1 MTKRVPRILGLFFAA
16 ALLAALCSACAPR
29 EKQGQMEFALDK
41 TTDTYALAYYA
52 DTSTAVELVIPD
64 TFKGKPVTKIGRLAV
79 NSADTLER
87 IVIGPNV
94 TEIEPWAITK
104 NIHLKEIAVH
114 PDNPSFRDI
123 DGVLFTKDQTKL
135 LVYPN
140 ANEAVY
146 AKDGRLESTVE
157 YTAPDGTEI
166 IGHCAFYHCYAV
178 GKLTLPGTVTEIE
191 ERAFHKMTGLTEI
204 DVGAGLVKLGADAFL
219 GCEALKE
226 IDLPDTLREIG
237 DYAFYNAMAIEVI
250 RIAAP
255 EASVTQGE
263 KWRPLAA
270 GSKLG
275 HPWRIEWA
283 DKTETY

>member
-1 MTKRVPRILGLFFAA
+1 MTKRISRTIRLFFAA
-16 ALLAALCSACAPR
+16 ALLAALCCACAPR
-29 EKQGQMEFALDK
+29 EKQGQMEFVLDK
-41 TTDTYALAYYA
+41 DTDTYALVYYT

-64 TFKGKPVTKIGRLAV
+64 TFKGKPVTKIGKLAV

-87 IVIGPNV
+87 IVIGASIA
-94 TEIEPWAITK
+94 EIEPWAITK
-104 NIHLKEIAVH
+104 NLHLKEISVH
-114 PDNPSFRDI
+114 PDNPGFCDVNGI
-123 DGVLFTKDQTKL
+123 LFTKDRAKL

-146 AKDGRLESTVE
+146 AKDGRLEKPVE
-157 YTAPDGTEI
+157 YTVPDGTAI

-178 GKLTLPGTVTEIE
+178 EKLTLPGTVTEIE

-204 DVGAGLVKLGADAFL
+204 DVGAGLVKIGIDAFL

-226 IDLPDTLREIG
+226 INLPATLREIG
-237 DYAFYNAMAIEVI
+237 DNAFYNARAIEVI

-255 EASVTQGE
+255 EASVKQGD
-263 KWRPLAA
+263 KWRPSSA

-283 DKTETY
+283 DKTETF

>member
-1 MTKRVPRILGLFFAA
+1 MTKRTLRSIGLFLTS

-29 EKQGQMEFALDK
+29 EKQGQMEFVLDK
-41 TTDTYALAYYA
+41 GTDTYALVYYT

-64 TFKGKPVTKIGRLAV
+64 TFKGKPITKIGKLAI

-87 IVIGPNV
+87 IVVGAGI

-104 NIHLKEIAVH
+104 NIHLKEITVH
-114 PDNPSFRDI
+114 PDNPSFCDI
-123 DGVLFTKDQTKL
+123 NGVLFTKDRTKL

-146 AKDGRLESTVE
+146 AKDGRLENTVE
-157 YTAPDGTEI
+157 YTVPDGTEI
-166 IGHCAFYHCYAV
+166 IGHCSFYHCYAV
-178 GKLTLPGTVTEIE
+178 EKLTLPGTVTEIE
-191 ERAFHKMTGLTEI
+191 ERAFHKMTGLAEI
-204 DVGAGLVKLGADAFL
+204 DVGAGLVKIGEDAFL

-226 IDLPDTLREIG
+226 IDLPAALQEIG
-237 DYAFYNAMAIEVI
+237 DNAFYNARAIEVI

-263 KWRPLAA
+263 KWRPSSA